1 MGVIPLVSDECW
13 GGGSSVGVSIKAIVG
28 DRLSLNGGL
37 ESADRLSLDG
47 GPKSAGHEGGG
58 LGVALVHEGGGLDVF
73 LGCCGTSFEAI
84 IGAGL
89 TSLNEG

>member
-58 LGVALVHEGGGLDVF
+58 LVVPLV
-73 LGCCGTSFEAI
+73 CCGISLEVI
-84 IGAGL
+84 IGSGL
-89 TSLNEG
+89 SSLNEG